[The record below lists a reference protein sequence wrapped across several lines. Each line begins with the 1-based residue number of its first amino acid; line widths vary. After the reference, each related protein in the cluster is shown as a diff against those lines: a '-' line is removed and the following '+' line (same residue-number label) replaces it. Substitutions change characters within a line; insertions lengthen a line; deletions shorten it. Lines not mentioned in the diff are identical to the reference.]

1 VTGSSTTRHDARTLD
16 RDMILAERE
25 LGRCA
30 KVIRLCD
37 TGNEIRL
44 ETQEALT

>member
-1 VTGSSTTRHDARTLD
+1 MTGSSTTRHDGRTLD
-16 RDMILAERE
+16 WDMILAERE

-37 TGNEIRL
+37 PCNEIHL